1 MAMLKRL
8 KISRRCC
15 ALTAID
21 GSKSRP
27 LPKILTALGVKH
39 LGPSASEALALAFG
53 NLDAIMNASQA
64 DLASVEGVG
73 EVIAASI
80 TGWFAVPDNRA
91 FIEKM
96 RDSGVEF
103 GNVEVS
109 RLPQN
114 LVGRNI
120 VVTGSLD
127 GFDRDR
133 AERAIKDRGGKSP
146 GSVSKKTDAL
156 VVGAEPGASKLTKA
170 QELGIPVLDEAQFV
184 VLLET
189 GEIPG

>member
-1 MAMLKRL
+1 LEGFAR
-8 KISRRCC
+8 IS
-15 ALTAID
+15 AEKLLVAID
-21 GSKSRP
+21 ASKSRP

-39 LGPSASEALALAFG
+39 LGPSASEALAVAFG
-53 NLDAIMNASQA
+53 NLDAIMSASQA

-73 EVIAASI
+73 EVIAASVA
-80 TGWFAVPDNRA
+80 GWFAVPDNRA

-96 RDSGVEF
+96 RASGVEF

-120 VVTGSLD
+120 VVTGSLE
-127 GFDRDR
+127 GFDRDG

-170 QELGIPVLDEAQFV
+170 QELGIPVLDEARFV
-184 VLLET
+184 ILLET
-189 GEIPG
+189 GEIPD

>member
-1 MAMLKRL
+1 MG
-8 KISRRCC
+8 
-15 ALTAID
+15 D
-21 GSKSRP
+21 
-27 LPKILTALGVKH
+27 
-39 LGPSASEALALAFG
+39 
-53 NLDAIMNASQA
+53 
-64 DLASVEGVG
+64 
-73 EVIAASI
+73 VIAASV
-80 TGWFAVPDNRA
+80 TSWFSVPDNRA

-96 RDSGVEF
+96 RASGVEF

-120 VVTGSLD
+120 VVTGSLE
-127 GFDRDR
+127 GFDRDG

-184 VLLET
+184 ILLET